1 MLSFPTPI
9 TEILGAIS
17 FIIPSLLD
25 VSEPWC
31 ATFKTVVFKSSLE
44 YISIGLNKTMFLDGG
59 LLVYETQKP
68 EF

>member
-1 MLSFPTPI
+1 MNNI
-9 TEILGAIS
+9 YAHYIS
-17 FIIPSLLD
+17 VHI
-25 VSEPWC
+25 
-31 ATFKTVVFKSSLE
+31 SLE